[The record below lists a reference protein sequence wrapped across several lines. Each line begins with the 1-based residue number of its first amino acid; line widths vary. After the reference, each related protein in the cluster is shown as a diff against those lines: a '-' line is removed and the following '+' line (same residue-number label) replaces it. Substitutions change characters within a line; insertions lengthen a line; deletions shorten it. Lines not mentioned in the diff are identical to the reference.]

1 MRCPPSFSAVFS
13 RVALLFALTAS
24 LSFLVYGT
32 EEPSALLKRTF
43 EAAKAALAGG
53 DQDEAVRQFHKTI
66 AIGLRQVANL
76 AVSESRFEE
85 AQRELDEALRFAPAD
100 PGITVDAALASFRAG
115 DVKKARQLALSVVEQ
130 SPHDVRALNVLG
142 RIDLYVGDFTAAIQD
157 LRAAIAQNE
166 EFETSYFLGLAYLK
180 AKQFSD
186 AQQWFQHLEQTM
198 GDSAALHVLI
208 GRAYSIAHYPESAVA
223 EFRKAVQLDPKYPR
237 AHSFLGYSVLE
248 FRGEEAYPEA
258 RIEFEREL
266 KIQPEDYN
274 TLLLLGIAD
283 VALRDFGP
291 AEAALLHATRLRPKE
306 SSAYLYLGEIAS
318 ETKRCPLAVNSLEK
332 YISLVREPEEVPRE
346 VSRAYYLLGQCLRRL
361 NRNEEAQKALA
372 NSQLYREKKF
382 RHDAKHI
389 FDEPA
394 KNSDGDS
401 RSSDRVEGFLQAGA
415 QDSGKGTEALAQ
427 GGMPANP
434 DGERVATASQTAE
447 TKAAKTYRAFAGEI
461 LASSYNDLGVM
472 RAKAGDFVGAA
483 KNFKRAA
490 AWNPLLPGLDRN
502 WGLASFRAEQYLE
515 AIAPLE
521 RQLKVHPDDTFSRQ
535 LLGLSYSMQ
544 ENYAKAVEVFQ
555 PFVGHPPDD
564 PGVLL
569 AWATALVRTR
579 QPDTAQA
586 IFKRLLEQNSDNAAV
601 HLLLGQAYAQQ
612 LEYAN
617 ALEEI
622 KTALQLDS
630 QLLDAHY
637 YMGLVYLLQGQFEIA
652 EQEFRAEL
660 QLQPDHHLS
669 SYHLG
674 YTLLAQGHAE
684 EAIPL
689 LRNVVLALPRYELA
703 YFELGRALLEQ
714 GDTAGAIQNL
724 ETAKDLAPEHDAVY
738 FQLSRA
744 YRRANRTQEATQ
756 ALAQYQKLIEG
767 SRTKKRESLEMD
779 RP

>member
-1 MRCPPSFSAVFS
+1 MCRANCFPAVFS
-13 RVALLFALTAS
+13 RAALLFTLTV
-24 LSFLVYGT
+24 LSGFLVHGT
-32 EEPSALLKRTF
+32 EEPAGLLKHTF
-43 EAAKAALAGG
+43 EAAKAALAAG

-76 AVSESRFEE
+76 AVSESRFAE

-100 PGITVDAALASFRAG
+100 PDITVDAALASFRAG
-115 DVKKARQLALSVVEQ
+115 DVKKARQLAFSVVEKN
-130 SPHDVRALNVLG
+130 PHDVRAQNVLG
-142 RIDLYVGDFTAAIQD
+142 RIDLYVGDFTEAIQD
-157 LRAAIAQNE
+157 LKAAMAQNE

-186 AQQWFQHLEQTM
+186 AKQWFQHLEQTM

-223 EFRKAVQLDPKYPR
+223 EFSKAIQLDPKYPH
-237 AHSFLGYSVLE
+237 AHGLLGYSILE
-248 FRGEEAYPEA
+248 FRGEEGYPQA
-258 RIEFEREL
+258 RLEFEREL
-266 KIQPEDYN
+266 KIEPENYN
-274 TLLLLGIAD
+274 ALLLLGIAD
-283 VALRDFGP
+283 VSLREFGP
-291 AEAALLHATRLRPKE
+291 AEAALLHAARLQPKE

-332 YISLVREPEEVPRE
+332 YISLVRDPGEVPRE

-372 NSQLYREKKF
+372 NSQIYREKKF
-382 RHDAKHI
+382 RYDAKHI
-389 FDEPA
+389 FDEPG

-401 RSSDRVEGFLQAGA
+401 RSSDRVEGLLQAGA
-415 QDSGKGTEALAQ
+415 QDGGKGTEAMAQ

-434 DGERVATASQTAE
+434 EGESVATDPQATE

-472 RAKAGDFVGAA
+472 RAKANDFVGAA
-483 KNFKRAA
+483 ENFKQAA

-502 WGLASFRAEQYLE
+502 WGLANFRAELYLE
-515 AIAPLE
+515 AAAPLE
-521 RQLKVHPDDTFSRQ
+521 RQLKAHPDDTFTRQ

-544 ENYAKAVEVFQ
+544 ENYAKVVKVFQ

-586 IFKRLLEQNSDNAAV
+586 IFKRLLEQNSDNASV

-612 LEYAN
+612 RDYAN

-637 YMGLVYLLQGQFEIA
+637 YMGLIYLLQGQFEIA

-660 QLQPDHHLS
+660 HLHPAHHLS

-674 YTLLAQGHAE
+674 YALLAQGHAE

-689 LRNVVLALPRYELA
+689 LRAVTQALPDYELA
-703 YFELGRALLEQ
+703 YFELGRALLGQ
-714 GDTAGAIQNL
+714 GDTAGAIENL
-724 ETAKDLAPEHDAVY
+724 ETARRLAPEHDVVY

-744 YRRANRTQEATQ
+744 YRGANRTHEAEQ
-756 ALAQYQKLIEG
+756 ALAQYQKLIED